1 MPTPKEQ
8 TAIVDAIQ
16 KAIVRMIATSPTGH
30 DLILI
35 GGFRYRFI
43 DRSVRTSQDIDYHWA
58 GDLEE
63 KQHELVNLFRKR
75 LLPALRRQFGFEGSA
90 NPATGPD
97 TESTAVKIVIV
108 SVWKEGVPY
117 SRVEIPVEVTRIL
130 HADRTEI
137 RTVDG
142 AIYPTFSDADMA
154 ESKIVAVFN
163 RHKMEHR
170 DLVDIF
176 LFGNRLVAE
185 SPARLTKK
193 LKALKIT
200 SVAVQER
207 LNDLDR
213 HAAYHAKAIQAV
225 IDMQLDPDA
234 AKSIRSA
241 GGGAVVLKQ
250 ALATIRGNVRLT

>member
-1 MPTPKEQ
+1 MTNTEQ
-8 TAIVDAIQ
+8 PEMVAAIQ
-16 KAIVRMIATSPTGH
+16 KAIVRLIAMSPAGH

-43 DRSVRTSQDIDYHWA
+43 DRSVRTSRDIDYHWA

-63 KQHELVNLFRKR
+63 KQHELVGLLRKR
-75 LLPALRRQFGFEGSA
+75 LLPALRREFGVEGSA
-90 NPATGPD
+90 NPAIGPD
-97 TESTAVKIVIV
+97 AESTAVKIVIV

-117 SRVEIPVEVTRIL
+117 SRIEVPVEVTRIL

-142 AIYPTFSDADMA
+142 AIYPTVSDADMA

-163 RHKMEHR
+163 RNRVEHR
-170 DLVDIF
+170 DLIDIF
-176 LFGNRLVAE
+176 LFGNKLVQE
-185 SPARLTKK
+185 SPGRLTKK

-200 SVAVQER
+200 PAVVQER
-207 LNDLDR
+207 LGDLEH
-213 HAAYHAKAIQAV
+213 HAPYHAKAIMAV
-225 IDMQLDPDA
+225 IEMQLDPEA
-234 AKSIRSA
+234 AISIRSA

-250 ALATIRGNVRLT
+250 ALAMIRSNVRAR